1 MLEPIFLYRASKCK
15 NPKNRAAKT
24 VYGPKLLPLYVI
36 IIVFFSCQD
45 ANLQR
50 KTNGTIS
57 NIEWR
62 VKLHRCEIISK

>member
-36 IIVFFSCQD
+36 IIVFFP
-45 ANLQR
+45 
-50 KTNGTIS
+50 
-57 NIEWR
+57 
-62 VKLHRCEIISK
+62 VKMQTCKEKQMALYQT